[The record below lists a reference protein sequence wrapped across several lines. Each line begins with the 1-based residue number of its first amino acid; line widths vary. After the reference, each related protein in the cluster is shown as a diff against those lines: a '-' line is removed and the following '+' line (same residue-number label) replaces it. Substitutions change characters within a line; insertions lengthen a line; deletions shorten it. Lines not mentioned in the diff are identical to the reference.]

1 MGKINNIK
9 FNYGRTVNL
18 GNYESLRIDIE
29 LSSTVNETDNVESIF
44 ETLRQQAKLMV
55 KKTISL
61 DTNHKADDYED
72 FY

>member
-18 GNYESLRIDIE
+18 GNYESLRIDVE

-61 DTNHKADDYED
+61 DTNQKADDYED